1 MANQMPRL
9 VRTAERRTDLDFLEG
24 HLNRDTTLF
33 VPLWREQAIIQAD
46 GLALPTVA
54 DAKDLLDAATEVV
67 FLGLVDGRAVFGAD
81 ISATGSPLEHPAF
94 TRAQFAAD
102 SRTLLAQL
110 TDTEAELALYARALL
125 LWHSRHR
132 FCSVCGKATRPKDGG
147 HSRVCPEPSCRAQHF
162 PRTDPCVLILVHDGE
177 HCLLGRQPTWP
188 KGMYSALAGFVEPCE
203 DLETAAARE
212 VMEEAGIEIGPP
224 RYYASQ
230 PWPFPASLMVGFEAE
245 PKTRDIHC
253 NDSELEDARWFS
265 RAELASAAKAARGD
279 GMFFVPPPFSLAGKM
294 IARFVAQVPGA

>member
-1 MANQMPRL
+1 MAHDMPRL

-24 HLNRDTTLF
+24 HLKRDTTLL
-33 VPLWREQAIIQAD
+33 VPLWREQAIVQGD

-54 DAKDLLDAATEVV
+54 AAKDLLDAASEVV
-67 FLGLVDGRAVFGAD
+67 FLGLLDGDAAFGVD
-81 ISATGSPLEHPAF
+81 ISTSGSPLDHPAF
-94 TRAQFAAD
+94 TRARLATD
-102 SRTLLAQL
+102 SRQLLAQL

-132 FCSVCGKATRPKDGG
+132 FCSVCGRPTRPKDAG
-147 HSRVCPEPSCRAQHF
+147 HSRACQAPECRAQHF

-177 HCLLGRQPTWP
+177 QCLLGRQPSWP

-203 DLETAAARE
+203 DLESAAARE
-212 VMEEAGIEIGPP
+212 VLEESGIVIGPP
-224 RYYASQ
+224 RYFTSQ

-253 NDSELEDARWFS
+253 NDAELEEARWFS
-265 RAELASAAKAARGD
+265 RAELAAAAKAPREEG
-279 GMFFVPPPFSLAGKM
+279 GLFVPPPFSLAGKL